1 MANVTYIE
9 AITQALDEEMARD
22 PRVFLLGEDIGLYG
36 GVFKATKGLQEKYG
50 ALRVIDTPISEAFI
64 VGGSVGAA
72 MAGMKPVAEIQFSDF
87 ITPAM
92 DQIIQ
97 QLAKLRY
104 RTGGKF
110 SAPAVVRV
118 CCGAEVGGG
127 LYHSQTNEA
136 WFAGTAGLKVVM
148 PSTPY
153 DAKGLLKAAL
163 RGDDPV
169 IYFEHKRL
177 YRSVKGEIPAA
188 DYTVPIGEAVVRRP
202 GKDLTIVAYG
212 LMMHKVM
219 EAAGRFAAEGID
231 AEIIDMRSLLPI
243 DWPTIFA
250 SVKKTAR
257 VLLVQES
264 PKSVGVMAEVA
275 ARIAEEVFDYLD
287 APPARVCGL
296 DVPPVP
302 FAPPMEHFVV
312 PQPDRIVAAAK
323 DLRDY

>member
-1 MANVTYIE
+1 MTTVTYIE

-36 GVFKATKGLQEKYG
+36 GVFKATKGLQQKYG
-50 ALRVIDTPISEAFI
+50 PLRVIDTPISEAFI

-72 MAGMKPVAEIQFSDF
+72 MAGMKPVPEIQFSDF

-97 QLAKLRY
+97 QLAKMRY

-153 DAKGLLKAAL
+153 DAKGLLKAAI

-177 YRSVKGEIPAA
+177 YRSVKGEIPDE
-188 DYTVPIGEAVVRRP
+188 DYTVPIGQAVVRRP
-202 GKDLTIVAYG
+202 GQDLTIVAYG
-212 LMMHKVM
+212 LMMQKVL
-219 EAAGRFAAEGID
+219 EAAPRLVAAGID
-231 AEIIDMRSLLPI
+231 PEIIDLRSLLPI
-243 DWPTIFA
+243 DWPTLFA

-257 VLLVQES
+257 VLLVQEA

-275 ARIAEEVFDYLD
+275 ARISEEVFDYLD

-302 FAPPMEHFVV
+302 FAPPMEHFVL
-312 PQPDRIVAAAK
+312 PQPDRIEAAAK
-323 DLRDY
+323 GLRAY

>member
-1 MANVTYIE
+1 MATSTYIE

-22 PRVFLLGEDIGLYG
+22 PRVFLLGEDIGAYG
-36 GVFKATKGLQEKYG
+36 GVFKATKGLHAKYG
-50 ALRVIDTPISEAFI
+50 PLRVIDTPISEAFI

-72 MAGMKPVAEIQFSDF
+72 MAGMKPVPEIQFSDF

-92 DQIIQ
+92 DQIVQ
-97 QLAKLRY
+97 QLAKVRY
-104 RTGGKF
+104 RTGGNF

-153 DAKGLLKAAL
+153 DAKGLLKAAI

-177 YRSVKGEIPAA
+177 YRSVKGEIPDD
-188 DYTVPIGEAVVRRP
+188 DYTVPIGTAAVRRP
-202 GKDLTIVAYG
+202 GRDLTIVAYG
-212 LMMHKVM
+212 LMMQKVL
-219 EAAGRFAAEGID
+219 EAAPQIEAAGID
-231 AEIIDMRSLLPI
+231 AEIIDLRSLLPI
-243 DWPTIFA
+243 DWPTVFE

-275 ARIAEEVFDYLD
+275 ARIAEEVFDFLD
-287 APPARVCGL
+287 APPARLCGL

-302 FAPPMEHFVV
+302 FAPPMEHFVL
-312 PQPDRIVAAAK
+312 PQPAGIVKAAV
-323 DLRDY
+323 DLKAY